1 MTPTTTPDHS
11 FPAQTPSQAPSR
23 TTPHTDQPAAPTPPA
38 QNTTAPAN
46 QPAPVPSAHEA
57 TPSAHEATPP
67 APGTSPSAAARPSE
81 VIVRATGLTRRYGR
95 GRDAHVAV
103 RGIDLQVRRGELF
116 ALLGTNGAGKTS
128 TLEVLEGIAAPTAG
142 TVEVFGQNP
151 HTARDQVRPRQGLML
166 QTGGF
171 PEDLTAREALAMW
184 CATMTRHRPV
194 DEVLA
199 DVDLAHRARTRIS
212 SLSGGEVRRLDLAC
226 AIAGE
231 PELLFLDE
239 PTTGLDPESR
249 ARTWRLITALRK
261 RGTTIVLTT
270 HYLSEAEELA
280 DRIAIMHQGE
290 IVREGTLAQIVAG
303 HPAHIR
309 CTLPQGAD
317 GAAALPTFA
326 GTLTR
331 TGASLE
337 LSTPDLQ
344 RDLSALLDWAAQ
356 HCLELENLSARAA
369 SLESVFLEIA
379 GEDT

>member
-1 MTPTTTPDHS
+1 MTQTTTPEQNRPD
-11 FPAQTPSQAPSR
+11 R
-23 TTPHTDQPAAPTPPA
+23 TAAL
-38 QNTTAPAN
+38 
-46 QPAPVPSAHEA
+46 PSAHET
-57 TPSAHEATPP
+57 TPSARNN
-67 APGTSPSAAARPSE
+67 AAASDRGE
-81 VIVRATGLTRRYGR
+81 VILRATGLTRRYGR
-95 GRDAHVAV
+95 GRNAHLAV
-103 RGIDLQVRRGELF
+103 DGIDLQVRRGELF

-166 QTGGF
+166 QSGGF

-239 PTTGLDPESR
+239 PSTGLDPESR
-249 ARTWRLITALRK
+249 ARTWRLITALRE

-317 GAAALPTFA
+317 GAAALPAFA